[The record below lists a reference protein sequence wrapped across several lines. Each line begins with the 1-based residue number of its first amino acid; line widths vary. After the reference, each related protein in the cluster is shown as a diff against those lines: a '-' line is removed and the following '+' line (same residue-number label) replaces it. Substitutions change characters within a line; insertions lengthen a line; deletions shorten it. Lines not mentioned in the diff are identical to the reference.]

1 MLGGVRMII
10 QEEEL
15 TADKLK
21 DFHNGQMKNAYQY
34 FGAKVERGFT
44 SFTLW
49 VPDVKRVTAVVFHPE
64 TSEMVSYEMKC
75 LPHDETI
82 WQIRVPADLTG
93 YSYIYEILSNNG
105 ELLEKS
111 DPYAR
116 QGEMR
121 PQTRSVI
128 VGPSRYEWQEEI
140 MEKKRSLAENHVE
153 KPMAIYE
160 LHIGTWRRNEQGNF
174 LTYRELADELVPY
187 VKNMGFTHI
196 EILPITEHPLD
207 ESWGYQATGYFA
219 PTIRYGTADD
229 LKYFISV
236 CAKNEIGI
244 FLDWIP
250 GHFCS
255 DAFALSLFNGKPLY
269 EESREERRVNYDWG
283 TLNFDIQRGE
293 VVSFLIS
300 SAHYWMKEF
309 KFDGFRMDAVIT
321 QLYIPN
327 EEARTFNAEGKEFL
341 RTLVSSLKKGFPD
354 AILVAEDAWGHPKVT
369 HTPEENG
376 VGFDYKW
383 NFGWMHDTLAYMK
396 EQPSERS
403 EHHDKMNFSLM
414 YQYDERYILAFS
426 HDEVVHG
433 EKSLLN
439 KLPGTMEEKFS
450 QLRLLLGFWITHPGK
465 KLLFMGQEFG
475 HFDEWEF
482 KPELDWASLEQE
494 AHKKMAYFT
503 KDLLGFYKSERSLY
517 QLDDH
522 PKGFVWLDADNH
534 EQSVASFIRRGKNPQ
549 DECVILCNFS
559 HNAYPDFRVGV
570 PGNGEYRQI
579 FTSAAAEYGGVQK
592 GGMQTAAA
600 EDVGADGQ
608 GKSIEIELPAFTMCI
623 WKLMEKGSEAD

>member
-1 MLGGVRMII
+1 MII
-10 QEEEL
+10 QDEEL
-15 TADKLK
+15 TAEKLK
-21 DFHNGQMKNAYQY
+21 DFHEGRMTDAYRY
-34 FGAKVERGFT
+34 FGVKSEEGHT

-49 VPDVKRVTAVVFHPE
+49 VPEVEKVTAVVFNPISNE
-64 TSEMVSYEMKC
+64 RNSYEMNR
-75 LPHDETI
+75 LPYDETV
-82 WQIRVPADLTG
+82 WQTRVPGDLTG
-93 YSYIYEILSNNG
+93 YSYIYELLLPNG

-121 PQTRSVI
+121 PQTKSVI
-128 VGPSRYEWQEEI
+128 AEPSRHKWQEAV
-140 MEKKRSLAENHVE
+140 MREKKTLAENHVE

-160 LHIGTWRRNEQGNF
+160 LHIGTWKRNEQGGF

-187 VKNMGFTHI
+187 VKNLGFTHI

-229 LKYFISV
+229 LKYFVSV
-236 CAKNEIGI
+236 CAENGIGL

-269 EESREERRVNYDWG
+269 EESREERRVNHDWG
-283 TLNFDIQRGE
+283 TLNFDIRKGE
-293 VVSFLIS
+293 VVSFLLS
-300 SAHYWMKEF
+300 SAHYWLDEF

-321 QLYIPN
+321 QLFIPN
-327 EEARTFNAEGKEFL
+327 EESRPFNAEGKGFL
-341 RTLVSSLKKGFPD
+341 RNLVSGLKRAFPD
-354 AILVAEDAWGHPKVT
+354 SILIAEDAWGHPKVT
-369 HTPEENG
+369 HTLEDNG

-403 EHHDKMNFSLM
+403 EHHEKMNFSLM

-439 KLPGTMEEKFS
+439 KLPGTIEEKFS

-482 KPELDWASLEQE
+482 KPELDWASLETD
-494 AHKKMAYFT
+494 AHQRMAYFT
-503 KDLLGFYKSERSLY
+503 KDLLAFYKGEVSLY

-522 PKGFVWLDADNH
+522 PKGFTWLDADNH
-534 EQSVASFIRRGKNPQ
+534 EQSVASFIRRGKNPEG
-549 DECVILCNFS
+549 DCIVLCNFS
-559 HNAYPDFRVGV
+559 NHAYPEFRVGV
-570 PGNGEYRQI
+570 PGGGEYEQV
-579 FTSAAAEYGGVQK
+579 FSSAAAEYGGVQSS
-592 GGMQTAAA
+592 MTRTAPA
-600 EDVGADGQ
+600 EGVSADGQ
-608 GKSIEIELPAFTMCI
+608 ERSIKIELPAFTMCI
-623 WKLMEKGSEAD
+623 WKSIEKGSEAD

>member
-1 MLGGVRMII
+1 MLGGVRVII

-21 DFHNGQMKNAYQY
+21 DFHDGKMNDAYRY
-34 FGAKVERGFT
+34 FGAKVERGCT

-49 VPDVKRVTAVVFHPE
+49 VPDVERVTASVYKPGSNE
-64 TSEMVSYEMKC
+64 KVSYEMKR

-82 WQIRVPADLTG
+82 WQTRIPADLTG

-321 QLYIPN
+321 QLFVPNDESRVFN
-327 EEARTFNAEGKEFL
+327 EEGRNFL
-341 RTLVSSLKKGFPD
+341 STLISSVKKGFPD
-354 AILVAEDAWGHPKVT
+354 SILIAEDAWGHPKVT
-369 HTPEENG
+369 HAPEENG

-403 EHHDKMNFSLM
+403 DHHERMNFSLM

-439 KLPGTMEEKFS
+439 KLPGTMDEKFS

-482 KPELDWASLEQE
+482 KPELDWVSLEQT
-494 AHKKMAYFT
+494 AHQKTAYFT
-503 KDLLGFYKSERSLY
+503 KDLLAFYKRERSLH

-534 EQSVASFIRRGKNPQ
+534 EQSVASFIRRGKEPG
-549 DECVILCNFS
+549 DECIVLCNFS
-559 HNAYPDFRVGV
+559 HLAYPGFRVGV
-570 PGNGEYRQI
+570 PGAGLYEQV
-579 FTSAAAEYGGVQK
+579 FSSAAAKYGGVQK

-608 GKSIEIELPAFTMCI
+608 EKSIEIELPAFTMCI

>member
-1 MLGGVRMII
+1 MII
-10 QEEEL
+10 QKEEL
-15 TADKLK
+15 TADRLK
-21 DFHNGQMKNAYQY
+21 DFHNGDMTDAYQY
-34 FGAKVERGFT
+34 FGAKVEGRHT
-44 SFTLW
+44 SFTVW
-49 VPDVKRVTAVVFHPE
+49 VPGVEKVTAVVFNP
-64 TSEMVSYEMKC
+64 TSNERKSYEMNR
-75 LPHDETI
+75 LPQDETV
-82 WQIRVPADLTG
+82 WQTHVPGDLTG
-93 YSYIYEILSNNG
+93 FSYIYEILLLNG
-105 ELLEKS
+105 ELLEKF

-121 PQTRSVI
+121 PQTKSVI
-128 VGPSRYEWQEEI
+128 AAPSRHKWQEAV
-140 MEKKRSLAENHVE
+140 MREKKKLAENHIE

-160 LHIGTWRRNEQGNF
+160 LHVGTWKRNEQGGF

-187 VKNMGFTHI
+187 VKSMGFTHI

-229 LKYFISV
+229 LKYFVSV
-236 CAKNEIGI
+236 CAQNEIGL

-255 DAFALSLFNGKPLY
+255 DDFALSLFNGTPLY
-269 EESREERRVNYDWG
+269 EESREERRVNPDWG
-283 TLNFDIQRGE
+283 TLNFDIRKGE
-293 VVSFLIS
+293 VVSFLLS
-300 SAHYWMKEF
+300 SAHYWLDEF

-321 QLYIPN
+321 QLFIPN
-327 EEARTFNAEGKEFL
+327 EEARPFNAEGKEFL
-341 RTLVSSLKKGFPD
+341 RTLVSRLKKEFPD
-354 AILVAEDAWGHPKVT
+354 SILVAEDAWGHPKVT
-369 HTPEENG
+369 HTPEGNG

-396 EQPSERS
+396 ERPSERS
-403 EHHDKMNFSLM
+403 EHHEKMNFSLM

-439 KLPGTMEEKFS
+439 KLPGTIEEKFS

-494 AHKKMAYFT
+494 AHQKMANFT
-503 KDLLGFYKSERSLY
+503 KGLLAFYKSERSLY

-534 EQSVASFIRRGKNPQ
+534 EQSVASFIRRGKNPE
-549 DECVILCNFS
+549 DECIILCNFS
-559 HNAYPDFRVGV
+559 NHAYPEFRVGI
-570 PGNGEYRQI
+570 PGAGEYEQV
-579 FTSAAAEYGGVQK
+579 FSSAAAKYGGVQSDVAR
-592 GGMQTAAA
+592 TASA
-600 EDVGADGQ
+600 EDISADGQ
-608 GKSIEIELPAFTMCI
+608 ERSMRIELPAFTMCI
-623 WKLMEKGSEAD
+623 WKSMEKGSETD